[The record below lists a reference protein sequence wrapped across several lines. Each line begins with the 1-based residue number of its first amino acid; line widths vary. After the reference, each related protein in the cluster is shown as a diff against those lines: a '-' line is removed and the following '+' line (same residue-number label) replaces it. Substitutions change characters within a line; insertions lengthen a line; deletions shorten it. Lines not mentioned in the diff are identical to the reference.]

1 MKRKYKNVQTQSQEY
16 NQADSKNEKSPYN
29 QFLGISIPWSSKFIL
44 LLLDFH
50 NLYSLSKNGEMH
62 KFLKREVGTSTS
74 GISYSFRGEKF
85 GIDDLLSGYLHTKYA
100 NLVSIGDA
108 VRRFSNVLSIASY
121 GSMNSEEAIGM
132 VRIYQYLKSRGV
144 GFSQSDRQALRGL
157 FLNAEQTVIS
167 LYGEGVNFNSAD
179 GLEHIII
186 GDDFD
191 RVMVDGKN
199 TLGNDL
205 VGNQVK
211 NDALLGTDN
220 NDLMFGER
228 GNDTLL
234 GNNGDDVI
242 YGGEGGDTLY
252 GEIGDDTL
260 IGGGGSDTLYGGDNN
275 DTLYGDN
282 KDGSGSS
289 IPMMLN
295 NDTLYGGSGNDNL
308 YGGIGE
314 DILDGGAD
322 DDYLEGGSGNDILNG
337 GAGIDILLGGN
348 DSDLIYGGAD
358 DDTLIGGDDN
368 ASDNLFGGTGADVLL
383 GGRGDDTLAG
393 GDAANLYADKEL
405 DYLAGGVGNDLYY
418 VSHQDI
424 ISDADNDG
432 FIMFNDK
439 TLNGKKTKVDDN
451 TYEDVNFTYS
461 LDDNNLIVVD
471 KNLGEYITIENFQDG
486 AMGINLDKE
495 DENTNEPIL
504 IKISNPTT
512 LEGNEGERNLLEFTI
527 ETSRP
532 LKANESVTLKLSTEE
547 FTATSDDYGA
557 LSANTITALQKSTNI
572 KINTKNYK
580 ISSTC
585 QDDSWHVAQNNQNY
599 KPHTKAA

>member
-1 MKRKYKNVQTQSQEY
+1 MKRKYKNVQTQSQKY
-16 NQADSKNEKSPYN
+16 NQVDCKNEKSPYN

-62 KFLKREVGTSTS
+62 KFLKREIATSPNS
-74 GISYSFRGEKF
+74 NISYSFRGEKF

-132 VRIYQYLKSRGV
+132 VRIYQYLKSRGI

-260 IGGGGSDTLYGGDNN
+260 IGGGGSDTLYGGNNN

-282 KDGSGSS
+282 KDGSGSP

-295 NDTLYGGSGNDNL
+295 NDTLYGSNGNDTL
-308 YGGIGE
+308 YGGTGS
-314 DILDGGAD
+314 DR
-322 DDYLEGGSGNDILNG
+322 LEGGINN
-337 GAGIDILLGGN
+337 
-348 DSDLIYGGAD
+348 
-358 DDTLIGGDDN
+358 DTLIGG
-368 ASDNLFGGTGADVLL
+368 V
-383 GGRGDDTLAG
+383 
-393 GDAANLYADKEL
+393 DK
-405 DYLAGGVGNDLYY
+405 Y
-418 VSHQDI
+418 
-424 ISDADNDG
+424 
-432 FIMFNDK
+432 
-439 TLNGKKTKVDDN
+439 TDDN
-451 TYEDVNFTYS
+451 TYDYLIGGDGDDTYYAGDS
-461 LDDNNLIVVD
+461 DAIYDADGI
-471 KNLGEYITIENFQDG
+471 GTIYFKG
-486 AMGINLDKE
+486 V
-495 DENTNEPIL
+495 
-504 IKISNPTT
+504 KISGEKKGVKDTNGYVYEDNEYYYILRT
-512 LEGNEGERNLLEFTI
+512 LQDRTLLTI
-527 ETSRP
+527 SS
-532 LKANESVTLKLSTEE
+532 KANGDYVTVDNFDT
-547 FTATSDDYGA
+547 
-557 LSANTITALQKSTNI
+557 TNPHLG
-572 KINTKNYK
+572 
-580 ISSTC
+580 ISLLPYEILATC
-585 QDDSWHVAQNNQNY
+585 QEISWHVAQNNQNY
-599 KPHTKAA
+599 KSHPKVA